1 MWTYVLEAAANTGLD
16 VGAPEGSHLPELL
29 RDLDGLVEQQTEL
42 PLVTRVTC
50 RRYLAEEVWVGGEW
64 GGGGREMRWREGE
77 KKSKHV
83 GDI

>member
-1 MWTYVLEAAANTGLD
+1 MLEAAANTGLD

-50 RRYLAEEVWVGGEW
+50 RRYLAEEV
-64 GGGGREMRWREGE
+64 
-77 KKSKHV
+77 
-83 GDI
+83 